1 MNYRSAFVFSFKR
14 FGNALICTIF
24 IEPSTRLRPVLN
36 FPIFRKKGA
45 SLKLLN
51 IVFENSLRKG

>member
-14 FGNALICTIF
+14 FENALICTIF
-24 IEPSTRLRPVLN
+24 VEPSTMLSSVLN
-36 FPIFRKKGA
+36 FPSFRKNGA
-45 SLKLLN
+45 SLELLN